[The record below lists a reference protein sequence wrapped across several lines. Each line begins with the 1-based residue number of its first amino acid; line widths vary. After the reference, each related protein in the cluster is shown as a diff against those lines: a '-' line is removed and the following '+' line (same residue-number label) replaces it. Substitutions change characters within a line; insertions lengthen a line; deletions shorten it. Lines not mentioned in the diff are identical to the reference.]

1 MIDQEMAVGE
11 YVMYQ
16 RASKDE
22 ERLFLKIAIEVVNT
36 VKEPSELDLNPEIQR
51 TSHARRKANIISF
64 QTNDVSTC
72 SDELSPKGLQR
83 NGSASK
89 MQ

>member
-1 MIDQEMAVGE
+1 MAVGE
-11 YVMYQ
+11 YVVYE

-36 VKEPSELDLNPEIQR
+36 VKEPSNWMKPRNPKK
-51 TSHARRKANIISF
+51 HAGGKPISYHF
-64 QTNDVSTC
+64 KPMMLVSS